1 MGIVF
6 RGVDG
11 EAELLEPG
19 VRHLGDRLGSVEHR
33 GVRLV
38 PVGGELK
45 IGVFVLKA
53 GSFSKLSFPGSF
65 LMPAARLG
73 PVQLQTLSGNCL
85 FRVVL
90 FSMVLLLLLLLL

>member
-1 MGIVF
+1 MEIVF

-19 VRHLGDRLGSVEHR
+19 VRHLGHRLGSVEHR

-53 GSFSKLSFPGSF
+53 GLFSKLSFPGSF

-73 PVQLQTLSGNCL
+73 PVLQTLSGNCL

>member
-1 MGIVF
+1 MEIVF

-19 VRHLGDRLGSVEHR
+19 VRHLGHRLGSIEHG

-45 IGVFVLKA
+45 VGVFVVLK
-53 GSFSKLSFPGSF
+53 GRP
-65 LMPAARLG
+65 
-73 PVQLQTLSGNCL
+73 C
-85 FRVVL
+85 
-90 FSMVLLLLLLLL
+90 